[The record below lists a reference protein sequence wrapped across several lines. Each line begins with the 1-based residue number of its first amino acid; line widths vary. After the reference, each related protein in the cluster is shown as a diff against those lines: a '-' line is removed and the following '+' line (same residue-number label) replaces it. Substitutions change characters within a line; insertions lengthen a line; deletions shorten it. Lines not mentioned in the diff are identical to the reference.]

1 MEDSLSCIAPDIGHN
16 SIPGIRQTLP
26 VCDLLTEQQEAG
38 KKVTVFMHGIMQ
50 RGDMAFGNDQD
61 MDRRLG
67 IDIAKCQRMLILK
80 HNIGGNSP
88 FNNPAEQA

>member
-1 MEDSLSCIAPDIGHN
+1 M
-16 SIPGIRQTLP
+16 T
-26 VCDLLTEQQEAG
+26 
-38 KKVTVFMHGIMQ
+38 
-50 RGDMAFGNDQD
+50 FGNDQD